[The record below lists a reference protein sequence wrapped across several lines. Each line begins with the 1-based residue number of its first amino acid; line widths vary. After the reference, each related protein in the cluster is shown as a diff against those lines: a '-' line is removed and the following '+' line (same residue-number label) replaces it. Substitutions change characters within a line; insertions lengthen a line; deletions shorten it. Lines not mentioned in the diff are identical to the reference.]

1 MNTQWYFIAE
11 NSLRLI
17 TKNFDLDVIYEVE
30 DIDDEIINSDY
41 VMATGGMEHY
51 VIFKDGNSL
60 NIHKSRFID
69 SFMYI
74 NLSNPI
80 ILDNEYIAFLIEFE
94 D

>member
-1 MNTQWYFIAE
+1 MTKWYYIAE

-17 TKNFDLDVIYEVE
+17 TKNFDI
-30 DIDDEIINSDY
+30 DIDNVHFEQDY
-41 VMATGGMEHY
+41 VMAVGGMEHY
-51 VIFKDGNSL
+51 VIFKNQKAL
-60 NIHKSRFID
+60 NEYKSRFID